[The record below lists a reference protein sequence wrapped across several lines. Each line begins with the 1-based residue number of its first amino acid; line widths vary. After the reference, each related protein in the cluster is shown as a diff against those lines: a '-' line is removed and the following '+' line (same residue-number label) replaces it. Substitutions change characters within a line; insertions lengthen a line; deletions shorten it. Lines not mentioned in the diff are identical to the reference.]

1 MAKYVH
7 NQPGRSSYIIS
18 TRTFIYDWSCWFVNF
33 HELLIHLTFSFKMR
47 DENQPGLAIVPE
59 KNKVILSI
67 EGLQG
72 ANISKAWLGL
82 GIDLVPFW
90 FPWIQLDLL
99 GDWQSID

>member
-1 MAKYVH
+1 
-7 NQPGRSSYIIS
+7 
-18 TRTFIYDWSCWFVNF
+18 
-33 HELLIHLTFSFKMR
+33 MR

-82 GIDLVPFW
+82 GIDLVP
-90 FPWIQLDLL
+90 LD
-99 GDWQSID
+99 SHE